1 MLKGEIDVSKF
12 ISRAKEL
19 RRYIW
24 YCLIKI
30 SYILEGK
37 VSSRVVKGIIK
48 SEPMMWRFLDDP
60 KNIPLTNNLAERQI
74 RHYVVYRKN
83 SYFAQ
88 SERGNRFLERVISL
102 YLTWKQKGLNPFH
115 NLLSILSHTA

>member
-74 RHYVVYRKN
+74 RHYVV
-83 SYFAQ
+83 
-88 SERGNRFLERVISL
+88 
-102 YLTWKQKGLNPFH
+102 
-115 NLLSILSHTA
+115 